1 MLVIG
6 GRPTRTDPIGFAASP
21 KRGVGRAG
29 PTKAGLRRLGRGVR
43 GGAGAR
49 GGGHIGAAE
58 LKRLARRGG
67 VKRISRGVFAEARAC
82 LEAFVRG
89 VVGDAAVYAGH
100 ARRRTAT
107 VPDVLLALKRRGIA
121 LYGHGD
127 AIPPPARVQVRV
139 RKLVAPL
146 PDPGTPSRTTAA
158 SAEGGSPGPAA
169 PGADT
174 PASAPAGPAR
184 GALALVQEALGRFF
198 LRERVEVC
206 SVEAVRGEVE
216 ALARGTG
223 RAAPAPGDIRSSL
236 ERLAEDNRVMLSAE
250 EIYLI

>member
-1 MLVIG
+1 M
-6 GRPTRTDPIGFAASP
+6 
-21 KRGVGRAG
+21 GRAG
-29 PTKAGLRRLGRGVR
+29 PTKAGFRRLGGGGR

-49 GGGHIGAAE
+49 GGGHIGTSE

-67 VKRISRGVFAEARAC
+67 VKRISRGVFTEARAC

-89 VVGDAAVYAGH
+89 VVGDAAVYAEH

-107 VPDVLLALKRRGIA
+107 VPDVLLALKRRGVT

-146 PDPGTPSRTTAA
+146 PDPATPSRTTAA
-158 SAEGGSPGPAA
+158 STEGGSPGLAT
-169 PGADT
+169 PGAET
-174 PASAPAGPAR
+174 PASAPAGPAQ

-206 SVEAVRGEVE
+206 SVGALHGEVE

-223 RAAPAPGDIRSSL
+223 RAIPAPRDVRSSL

>member
-1 MLVIG
+1 
-6 GRPTRTDPIGFAASP
+6 
-21 KRGVGRAG
+21 
-29 PTKAGLRRLGRGVR
+29 
-43 GGAGAR
+43 
-49 GGGHIGAAE
+49 
-58 LKRLARRGG
+58 
-67 VKRISRGVFAEARAC
+67 VKRISRGVFTEARAC

-89 VVGDAAVYAGH
+89 VVGDAAVYAEH

-107 VPDVLLALKRRGIA
+107 VPDVLLALKRRGVT

-146 PDPGTPSRTTAA
+146 PDPATPSRTAA
-158 SAEGGSPGPAA
+158 STEGGSPDLAT
-169 PGADT
+169 PGAKT
-174 PASAPAGPAR
+174 PASAPAGPTK
-184 GALALVQEALGRFF
+184 GTLALVQEALGRFF

-206 SVEAVRGEVE
+206 SVGALHGEVE

-223 RAAPAPGDIRSSL
+223 RATPAPRDVRSSL
-236 ERLAEDNRVMLSAE
+236 ERLAEDNRVMLAAE